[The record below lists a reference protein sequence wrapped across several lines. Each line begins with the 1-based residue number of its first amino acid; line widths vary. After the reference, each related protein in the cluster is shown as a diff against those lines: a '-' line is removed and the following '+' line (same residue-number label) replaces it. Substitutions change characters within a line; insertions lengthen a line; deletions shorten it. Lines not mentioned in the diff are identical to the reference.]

1 MEIWW
6 SMRNIEGLILGKEGF
21 GVGNFNCDK
30 VVLFQGIQYAAIQ
43 WIHSGVN
50 MASRSAVQ

>member
-1 MEIWW
+1 
-6 SMRNIEGLILGKEGF
+6 MRNIEGLILGKEGF